1 MIDSEDPEDM
11 QKVNLLKEEAQEIEE
26 EREAAAARRYFAKMQ
41 LEGEK
46 PTKFF
51 CNLNK
56 KRSEKAQFEELHII
70 EKKPGGEE
78 QVKVITDQKLVEWEV
93 RKF

>member
-1 MIDSEDPEDM
+1 
-11 QKVNLLKEEAQEIEE
+11 
-26 EREAAAARRYFAKMQ
+26 MQ

-56 KRSEKAQFEELHII
+56 ELYEKAQFEELHII
-70 EKKPGGEE
+70 EKKQGGEE
-78 QVKVITDQKLVEWEV
+78 QVKVITDQKLVE
-93 RKF
+93 